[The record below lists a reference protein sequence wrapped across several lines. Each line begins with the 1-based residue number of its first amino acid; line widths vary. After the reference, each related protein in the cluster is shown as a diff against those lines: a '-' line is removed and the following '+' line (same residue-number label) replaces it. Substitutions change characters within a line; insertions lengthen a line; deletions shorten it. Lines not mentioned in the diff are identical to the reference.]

1 MGAGETVHFLPLKF
15 KRTEVHSH
23 FIFFFLEGVEVKYLL
38 KKEISFFHGH
48 VDACR
53 DYLDLFFI
61 FCSHIFENARV
72 CEKDLLFTFMF
83 NIHMCFPY

>member
-23 FIFFFLEGVEVKYLL
+23 FIFFFFLEGMLNIKYLL

-48 VDACR
+48 VDAC

-72 CEKDLLFTFMF
+72 CEKDLLFMF